1 MDTEP
6 EELQFQGPVGV
17 CHESCKLLLGP
28 WRRLFGGIALAFA
41 LPLSLAYLSHIAFTD
56 LVSARI
62 GRNAE
67 ALERTPSGSAAED
80 RILSRIASEWGALML
95 FKAGYLLA
103 VLVLSLFSTA
113 AAVYSVACAY
123 AGSGGGLQGG
133 YSPPSLR
140 KVLTVVPRVWRRL
153 AVTFL
158 WSFAVV
164 LCYNV
169 AAVLVILIAVLLAG
183 SGVAGLVVVFALL
196 LLYLAGLV
204 YIGVIWHVA
213 GVVSVLEEAGGLE
226 AMRKSQRLL
235 KGKEWTAVGIFLA
248 LQAALVVVEIAFR
261 RLVVKSGGGD
271 VAGGGTGS
279 AAGSWMVRAWY
290 GAGIAAAMTAVVMLG
305 LVAQA
310 VVYFVCK
317 AYHHESIDKSGLAD
331 HLEEYYLGEY
341 VPLKA
346 KDVQMESFQ
355 V

>member
-17 CHESCKLLLGP
+17 CRESCKLLLGP

-41 LPLSLAYLSHIAFTD
+41 FPLSLAYLSHIAFTD
-56 LVSARI
+56 IVSARI

-123 AGSGGGLQGG
+123 AGSGGEEG
-133 YSPPSLR
+133 SPPSLR
-140 KVLTVVPRVWRRL
+140 KVLAVVPRVWRRL

-169 AAVLVILIAVLLAG
+169 VAVLVILIAILLAG
-183 SGVAGLVVVFALL
+183 PGWAGLLLVVALL
-196 LLYLAGLV
+196 LVYLAGLV
-204 YIGVIWHVA
+204 YIGVVWHVA

-248 LQAALVVVEIAFR
+248 LQAALVMVELAFR
-261 RLVVKSGGGD
+261 RLVVKSGGGE
-271 VAGGGTGS
+271 GGTGS
-279 AAGSWMVRAWY
+279 AGSWVVRAWH
-290 GAGIAAAMTAVVMLG
+290 GAGIAAALTAVVMLG

-317 AYHHESIDKSGLAD
+317 AYHHESIDKSNLAD

-341 VPLKA
+341 VPLKS